1 LKRLS
6 KVQIENIAKRI
17 IEKYKELPENQGVDV
32 YRIEPELLLTKLF
45 GINIEHANL
54 SLDGSILGLT
64 AFEDYELEVY
74 DDCDEVYYLCLD
86 GKTVVIDKTL
96 KYNVKQKGR
105 YNFTL
110 MHEGSHQILKMLYPS
125 YYGAN
130 APNEEL
136 QFYEP
141 GSELNKPIVDW
152 EEWQANA
159 LASALLLPE
168 EIVRYGMFLFGL
180 SEKVYILN
188 PMTNYNEFRSF
199 EALAEFLGVSK
210 KALAIR
216 MKQLGLLEKEYLDRP
231 NKIIEI

>member
-1 LKRLS
+1 MKRLS
-6 KVQIENIAKRI
+6 RIDIENIAKKI
-17 IEKYKELPENQGVDV
+17 IDKYKELPENQGVEV

-45 GINIEHANL
+45 GISIEHANL

-64 AFEDYELEVY
+64 TFEDYEVEVF
-74 DDCDEVYYLCLD
+74 DDSDESYFLCLD

-96 KYNVKQKGR
+96 KYNVNQKGR

-110 MHEGSHQILKMLYPS
+110 MHEGAHQIFKMLYPS

-130 APNEEL
+130 ASNEEL

-152 EEWQANA
+152 EEWQANT

-168 EIVRYGMFLFGL
+168 EVVSYGMFLFGL
-180 SEKVYILN
+180 GDKMHSINKKY
-188 PMTNYNEFRSF
+188 NYNEYRGF
-199 EALAEFLGVSK
+199 ESLAEFLGVSK

-216 MKQLGLLEKEYLDRP
+216 MKQLGLLEKEYLNRP
-231 NKIIEI
+231 NDLIEI

>member
-1 LKRLS
+1 MKRLS
-6 KVQIENIAKRI
+6 RIDIENIAKKI
-17 IEKYKELPENQGVDV
+17 IEKYKELPENQGVEV

-45 GINIEHANL
+45 GISIEHANL

-64 AFEDYELEVY
+64 SFEDYEVEVF
-74 DDCDEVYYLCLD
+74 DDSDESYFLCLD

-96 KYNVKQKGR
+96 KFNVNQKGR

-110 MHEGSHQILKMLYPS
+110 MHEGSHQILKILYPNH
-125 YYGAN
+125 YGAY

-141 GSELNKPIVDW
+141 NSELKKPIADW

-168 EIVRYGMFLFGL
+168 DIVRYGMFLFGL
-180 SEKVYILN
+180 GNKIYTLN
-188 PMTNYNEFRSF
+188 KKTHFAEYRSF
-199 EALAEFLGVSK
+199 ESLAEFLGVSK

-216 MKQLGLLEKEYLDRP
+216 MKQLGLLENEYLDRP
-231 NKIIEI
+231 NAIIEI